1 MEGIHLLDAKLKID
15 DPIGAITVHGL
26 CGI

>member
-1 MEGIHLLDAKLKID
+1 MEGFHLLDAKLKID